1 MEETF
6 EWLAAANPYVPL
18 FVAGGAMLLG
28 KVAIEGREPGIVD
41 AGQGRM
47 S

>member
-6 EWLAAANPYVPL
+6 EWLAANPCVPL

-28 KVAIEGREPGIVD
+28 RVTIKGREPGIVD